1 MGSNL
6 RVTPADLP
14 DSIQVR
20 LARMYPGAKYMAA
33 ARVIAVPLPA
43 EGDLIA
49 WTANFLDAIF
59 PLPVKSATEASPPD
73 ANPA

>member
-33 ARVIAVPLPA
+33 ARVIAVPLPTD
-43 EGDLIA
+43 GDLIA

-59 PLPVKSATEASPPD
+59 PLPVITPAAPSAD
-73 ANPA
+73 